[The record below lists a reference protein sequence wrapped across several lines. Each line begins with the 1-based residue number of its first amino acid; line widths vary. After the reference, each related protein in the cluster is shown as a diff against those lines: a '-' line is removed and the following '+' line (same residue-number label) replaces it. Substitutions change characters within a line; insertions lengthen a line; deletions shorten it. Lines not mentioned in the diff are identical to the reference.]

1 MRRAAAAVAMLALA
15 AGAGRMSL
23 AAPQE
28 ATDLATAVAAVDAA
42 RTDAQRTF
50 ASDAAAAAAFAR
62 LERLRAPLLAAD
74 DPRAAIWL
82 ADAAED
88 ALTVGLSIGQC
99 GATAAIGL
107 PTADQRARAT
117 ALLREALSA
126 TRAAEAAARAAL
138 DAGLASPELAA
149 RLDGVELARRIPLL
163 RACAATLAAWSG
175 ALPEA
180 DAPAILE
187 SAAARLGALRGA
199 IPAAAR
205 PLAETCLGLALSRL
219 GRGAEADAV
228 LAPVA
233 GDRNATPT
241 LRALAMA
248 GLAEC
253 ATTSPAGRRRALD
266 TLRTRHAGT
275 LDDATRLLLGD
286 LDFRLARAAAQD
298 ATGAERA
305 ADAPWRAWLDAAAAA
320 GPATRDA
327 VRAEALARLARAAD
341 APDDAVT
348 RAARA
353 LAKVRDPATRAD
365 GAAALRAA
373 CDDPALDPAVRA
385 TAQLELGRA
394 LLLLGR
400 PAEGADALLGYA
412 RANPAEPASRHAID
426 AAVAAAR
433 GNGDPSLLARVL
445 ATAAARFPDHPDH
458 AAWRVEQAALALA
471 PDAPEP
477 AREPP
482 AIRAARALEA
492 LDRADRTGIADPA
505 IRADLAIAA
514 AEAMSEQL
522 DGDAAIAALA
532 RIGTADGLPPAM
544 RDRMLEERIRAVIVS
559 GRGIDADAVI
569 AAAVAADRAA
579 AADAAARV
587 LRRMSAI
594 DLGTLASA
602 PVDARRATDLA
613 RLAEATMRM
622 APATPERDEVLA
634 RALVAAG
641 LADAAVPVAR
651 RAIAARGERLD
662 LMLALAEAL
671 WGRGGTD
678 GLAEAM
684 ALYDRIGRA
693 APEGSATWWLAQLRR
708 LQVLDR
714 VGRSTDAIGPRV
726 TRLRAIDPAL
736 GGPHLAAA
744 FLELA
749 ARHE

>member
-1 MRRAAAAVAMLALA
+1 
-15 AGAGRMSL
+15 
-23 AAPQE
+23 
-28 ATDLATAVAAVDAA
+28 
-42 RTDAQRTF
+42 
-50 ASDAAAAAAFAR
+50 
-62 LERLRAPLLAAD
+62 
-74 DPRAAIWL
+74 
-82 ADAAED
+82 
-88 ALTVGLSIGQC
+88 
-99 GATAAIGL
+99 
-107 PTADQRARAT
+107 
-117 ALLREALSA
+117 
-126 TRAAEAAARAAL
+126 
-138 DAGLASPELAA
+138 
-149 RLDGVELARRIPLL
+149 
-163 RACAATLAAWSG
+163 
-175 ALPEA
+175 
-180 DAPAILE
+180 
-187 SAAARLGALRGA
+187 
-199 IPAAAR
+199 
-205 PLAETCLGLALSRL
+205 
-219 GRGAEADAV
+219 
-228 LAPVA
+228 
-233 GDRNATPT
+233 
-241 LRALAMA
+241 
-248 GLAEC
+248 
-253 ATTSPAGRRRALD
+253 
-266 TLRTRHAGT
+266 
-275 LDDATRLLLGD
+275 
-286 LDFRLARAAAQD
+286 
-298 ATGAERA
+298 
-305 ADAPWRAWLDAAAAA
+305 
-320 GPATRDA
+320 
-327 VRAEALARLARAAD
+327 
-341 APDDAVT
+341 
-348 RAARA
+348 
-353 LAKVRDPATRAD
+353 
-365 GAAALRAA
+365 
-373 CDDPALDPAVRA
+373 
-385 TAQLELGRA
+385 
-394 LLLLGR
+394 
-400 PAEGADALLGYA
+400 
-412 RANPAEPASRHAID
+412 
-426 AAVAAAR
+426 
-433 GNGDPSLLARVL
+433 
-445 ATAAARFPDHPDH
+445 
-458 AAWRVEQAALALA
+458 
-471 PDAPEP
+471 
-477 AREPP
+477 
-482 AIRAARALEA
+482 
-492 LDRADRTGIADPA
+492 
-505 IRADLAIAA
+505 
-514 AEAMSEQL
+514 MSEQL